1 MGNIYDELANFV
13 SIAQFL
19 DEIGYH
25 DESIVLDE
33 KIASL
38 IEQTVMVKTS
48 GIGRTVMKD
57 LGKGVLETVDLIK
70 NLFKIQKFEENPLV
84 KRRLERLIQ
93 DRQLMKEFANQA
105 KPPVKSINPVGW
117 GLEQRVP
124 LKTLEQPMSQP
135 LANQATPTM
144 DELLSRNWGMDRAGN
159 PTSGSKSKLLD
170 YD

>member
-84 KRRLERLIQ
+84 KRRLEQLINE
-93 DRQLMKEFANQA
+93 RPLMREIANQTPQA
-105 KPPVKSINPVGW
+105 MKNVNPVGW
-117 GLEQRVP
+117 GLKQRVP
-124 LKTLEQPMSQP
+124 QPILEQPISTP
-135 LANQATPTM
+135 LTNKAALTL
-144 DELLSRNWGMDRAGN
+144 DELLSQNWGMDRAGN
-159 PTSGSKSKLLD
+159 PIRGSKSKLLD
-170 YD
+170 FD